1 MLTIVTL
8 TTDFHGHYVGV
19 MRGVIKS
26 LSPAT
31 EVIDLSTEVE
41 PFDLKGGAFILSSS
55 YKYFPKG
62 TIHLVVVD
70 PGVGTSRKAIAIKT
84 KNYAFVGPDNGV
96 MAPAAEEDGILE
108 VYEVGKGFLEGRE
121 VAPTFNGR
129 DVFAPVAAFLAD
141 GGDPRELGKQLHRFE
156 RVEFKRTVGGDFV
169 FGEVIYA
176 DMFGNLTTSIREQ
189 DIKLSGSMVVTIGEK
204 GFKARRAET
213 YADGK
218 EGEFIV
224 LLGSAKHYEISLS
237 NGNAKNSMAAR
248 VGDKVTIV
256 RG

>member
-19 MRGVIKS
+19 MKGVIKS

-41 PFDLKGGAFILSSS
+41 PFGLKGGAFILCSS

-70 PGVGTSRKAIAIKT
+70 PGVGTSRKAIVIKT
-84 KNYAFVGPDNGV
+84 KNYIFVGPDNGV

-108 VYEVGKGFLEGRE
+108 VYEIGKGFIERRE

-129 DVFAPVAAFLAD
+129 DIFAPVAAYLAD
-141 GGDPRELGKQLHRFE
+141 GGNLKELGKQLHRFE

-189 DIKLSGSMVVTIGEK
+189 DADLTGGKMQITDK
-204 GFKARRAET
+204 
-213 YADGK
+213 DGK
-218 EGEFIV
+218 VIAT
-224 LLGSAKHYEISLS
+224 LDIT
-237 NGNAKNSMAAR
+237 GNNLQRWLIDAD
-248 VGDKVTIV
+248 VQ
-256 RG
+256 